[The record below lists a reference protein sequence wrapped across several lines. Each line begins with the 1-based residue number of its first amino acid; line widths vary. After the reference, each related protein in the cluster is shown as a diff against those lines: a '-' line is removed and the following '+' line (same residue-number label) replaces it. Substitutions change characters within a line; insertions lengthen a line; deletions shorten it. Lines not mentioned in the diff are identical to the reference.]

1 LSEIVNAGR
10 GLSDG
15 DGDAGGTVMVWA
27 GGLLPEF
34 RCRTTL
40 GMTKTG
46 SAGGSVVGSTG
57 GLAEGVT
64 GGLAGSSAGILAAGS
79 TRGSAGGF
87 AGGSACHSGCG
98 RVGSARGDA
107 FVVGPDTD
115 GGIGRWLDAG
125 LAEKLDWLG
134 AGLVFVA
141 GPASVAEPAPVPV
154 PVPGLALVAGADEEA
169 GWLETGLA
177 PAPALPLAPA
187 GTTAS
192 KPSKICAQLMQRI

>member
-1 LSEIVNAGR
+1 
-10 GLSDG
+10 
-15 DGDAGGTVMVWA
+15 MVWA

-46 SAGGSVVGSTG
+46 SAGGSIVDSTG

-115 GGIGRWLDAG
+115 GGVGCSFDAWLAG
-125 LAEKLDWLG
+125 KCNWLG
-134 AGLVFVA
+134 AEPVLVA
-141 GPASVAEPAPVPV
+141 AAPAPVAETV
-154 PVPGLALVAGADEEA
+154 PAPAPGLALVAGAAGEA

-177 PAPALPLAPA
+177 PVVGPAPAPALPPAPA